1 MVRIWPYQGVPNKNI
16 FDHDYL
22 KTLAHFSSSQFL
34 IVLHACVYNEDTK
47 IWQLSDKIMQV
58 VGGRCWWRQFS
69 YIGVCINRT
78 QNYSSSSKKV
88 LSDGLIDRSWKPA
101 IRGHHPPAHHKR
113 WMVIGQETDFCWVPV
128 PSLPMRVTSVPFF
141 TTYLL
146 TTHKWVVI
154 R

>member
-88 LSDGLIDRSWKPA
+88 LSDGLMHRSWKPA
-101 IRGHHPPAHHKR
+101 IPGHHPPAHHKR

-128 PSLPMRVTSVPFF
+128 P
-141 TTYLL
+141 
-146 TTHKWVVI
+146 
-154 R
+154 